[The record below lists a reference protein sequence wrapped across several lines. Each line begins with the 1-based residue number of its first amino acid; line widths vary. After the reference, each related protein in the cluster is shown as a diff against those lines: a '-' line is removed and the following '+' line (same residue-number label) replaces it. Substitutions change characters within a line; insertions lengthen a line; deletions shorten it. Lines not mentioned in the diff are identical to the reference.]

1 MSHGKFALAVVAG
14 ATAAA
19 VSVIAATTITAGSA
33 PGTLVGPSSSATP
46 YVVPTAPGWESLSLL
61 TVGDFAAEVY
71 YQMAGIPDGLGAM
84 SGRINDENEVV
95 ADKAFMT
102 VLMNH
107 ELSPGAGAVRA
118 HGQNGAFVSQWTVH
132 LNSLQV
138 KWGQDLIQDVYVWNP
153 ATDGYESAAGT
164 NAAQLN
170 RLCSADLPAHSA
182 FFNRLTGKGFDG
194 RIFTSGEEAG
204 SSGRAFGHVVTGP
217 EKGRSYVLAY
227 AGKFSWEN
235 IVAHPNAGD
244 RTYVM
249 GLDDSTPG
257 QLYLYAGT
265 KQTSGNP
272 IERAGLHGG
281 QLFGIRVTAAGGGYG
296 GGAVAREN
304 AGAING
310 TFDLADLSD
319 VATGSGSTL
328 DSTSD
333 ARGVTEFARPE
344 DGHWDS
350 LNPNVFYFVTTGA
363 TVNGASQNA
372 RLYKLTFNNMV
383 NPTGGTIE
391 LVVDSS
397 SLTGTDGATAQ
408 DFDNMTVDGNGFVFI
423 QEDPGGDPYIAKTWR
438 VNPVTKTA
446 VQVFESDRARFVPG
460 APMFLTTDE
469 ESSGII
475 DVTDIVSEAN
485 WYEKGR
491 RYYLADMQAH
501 YGLPAPLVQGGQ
513 LYLLISPKQ

>member
-1 MSHGKFALAVVAG
+1 
-14 ATAAA
+14 
-19 VSVIAATTITAGSA
+19 
-33 PGTLVGPSSSATP
+33 
-46 YVVPTAPGWESLSLL
+46 
-61 TVGDFAAEVY
+61 
-71 YQMAGIPDGLGAM
+71 
-84 SGRINDENEVV
+84 
-95 ADKAFMT
+95 
-102 VLMNH
+102 
-107 ELSPGAGAVRA
+107 
-118 HGQNGAFVSQWTVH
+118 
-132 LNSLQV
+132 
-138 KWGQDLIQDVYVWNP
+138 
-153 ATDGYESAAGT
+153 
-164 NAAQLN
+164 
-170 RLCSADLPAHSA
+170 
-182 FFNRLTGKGFDG
+182 
-194 RIFTSGEEAG
+194 
-204 SSGRAFGHVVTGP
+204 
-217 EKGRSYVLAY
+217 
-227 AGKFSWEN
+227 
-235 IVAHPNAGD
+235 
-244 RTYVM
+244 
-249 GLDDSTPG
+249 
-257 QLYLYAGT
+257 
-265 KQTSGNP
+265 
-272 IERAGLHGG
+272 
-281 QLFGIRVTAAGGGYG
+281 
-296 GGAVAREN
+296 
-304 AGAING
+304 
-310 TFDLADLSD
+310 
-319 VATGSGSTL
+319 
-328 DSTSD
+328 
-333 ARGVTEFARPE
+333 
-344 DGHWDS
+344 
-350 LNPNVFYFVTTGA
+350 VFYFVTTGA